1 MFSAWDT
8 QRDSS
13 PDIVLACHECDLLMR
28 EVTAPVGGSASCPRC
43 GAVLYRNLGRR
54 FDWSLA
60 FIVGAAVLYVI
71 ANAFPIVTLEAGG
84 NRTIATLFGTVVSLN
99 RTGSLPVAALILLT
113 AIVFPAVII
122 GLMICMLLPLQLGR
136 SPPGAALVFRALRA
150 SQPWGMVEVF
160 MLGILCSIVKLA
172 HLATLVVGPALWAFG
187 GLIVLIAAAVGC
199 FEPAEY
205 WARVRHTS
213 RVSASAKARPA
224 WP

>member
-1 MFSAWDT
+1 
-8 QRDSS
+8 
-13 PDIVLACHECDLLMR
+13 VLACHECDLLMR

-43 GAVLYRNLGRR
+43 GAVLYRNLGER

-60 FIVGAAVLYVI
+60 FLVGAAVLYLI
-71 ANAFPIVTLEAGG
+71 ANAFPIVTMEAGG
-84 NRTIATLFGTVVSLN
+84 NRTIATLFGTVVSLQ
-99 RTGSLPVAALILLT
+99 RTGSSPVAARVLFT

-122 GLMICMLLPLQLGR
+122 GLMIWMLLPLQLGR

-172 HLATLVVGPALWAFG
+172 HLAALVVGPALWAFG
-187 GLIVLIAAAVGC
+187 GLIVLIAAAVAC

-205 WARVRHTS
+205 WARVRRAS
-213 RVSASAKARPA
+213 RESASAEARPV